1 MDKID
6 KMVVETQADEGVSD
20 KTPFQSVEGFCQVNL
35 EEESLLLPILKV
47 EAMDNFLGNN
57 HISRN
62 MSIVNKSGLG
72 LVDKIRE
79 MRFEPIG

>member
-1 MDKID
+1 M
-6 KMVVETQADEGVSD
+6 
-20 KTPFQSVEGFCQVNL
+20 
-35 EEESLLLPILKV
+35 PILKV

-62 MSIVNKSGLG
+62 MSIVNKSRLG